1 MGNREVYP
9 NLSMTLLHSF
19 RNVKTFSRRPLCSWR
34 QLRKK
39 KKKLSWIL
47 QLTKVASGSCPLL
60 SAVRKTCTREW
71 GLSLSTSKWRFEW
84 LCRGAFLSRV
94 CRRRR
99 LVNRSGWHYV
109 TVTADYVEKK
119 TNTRRYS
126 IVENWIR
133 LLLSPLPLP
142 PLMVPVCLPDMV
154 KCWVLYINVSSLSP
168 IRLTPSRSARH
179 LVRFIREPL
188 QLLSLTK
195 NQQIVWNVGV
205 CVYKEKD
212 LDLEFFFFLKKKKKK
227 REDNANGQRSKKSSH
242 FTIRGAEYESSIFRS
257 LSTEY
262 LK

>member
-19 RNVKTFSRRPLCSWR
+19 RNVKTFSRRSLCSWR

-39 KKKLSWIL
+39 KKKYLSWIL
-47 QLTKVASGSCPLL
+47 QLTKVATGSCPLL
-60 SAVRKTCTREW
+60 SAVMKTCTREW

-99 LVNRSGWHYV
+99 LVNRSGDICDRDSWLRR
-109 TVTADYVEKK
+109 KK

-126 IVENWIR
+126 IVEHWIR
-133 LLLSPLPLP
+133 LLLSPLPP
-142 PLMVPVCLPDMV
+142 PSLMVPVCLPDMA
-154 KCWVLYINVSSLSP
+154 KCWVLYINVSSISP
-168 IRLTPSRSARH
+168 IRLTSRRSARH

-188 QLLSLTK
+188 QLPSLTQ

-205 CVYKEKD
+205 CVYKEKGLD
-212 LDLEFFFFLKKKKKK
+212 LDFFF
-227 REDNANGQRSKKSSH
+227 S
-242 FTIRGAEYESSIFRS
+242 
-257 LSTEY
+257 
-262 LK
+262 